1 MRTPEGADMATAA
14 ENDPR
19 PRSGGTSEVFLRGLT
34 RWQAEQQRESVADLA
49 VEAYRGDRGEE
60 FRDRQDFLG
69 RFTADTRRPGFE
81 MALAGS
87 VAGSAGCAYGFTM
100 GREGDHWRG
109 LLDEVPR
116 HIEELTASGQVFVIA
131 DLMVLPANRRRGVG
145 TALIELL
152 LIRCDAA
159 LATAFVDPT
168 NVPARGALEAW
179 QWTRTGRVRGDEVDP
194 EREVW
199 SRGIAP

>member
-1 MRTPEGADMATAA
+1 MTTAA

-19 PRSGGTSEVFLRGLT
+19 PTSDETSEVFLRGLT

-60 FRDRQDFLG
+60 FRDRQEFLG

-87 VAGSAGCAYGFTM
+87 VAGSAGCAYGFAM
-100 GREGDHWRG
+100 GRDGAHWRG
-109 LLDEVPR
+109 LLGDLPR
-116 HIEELTASGQVFVIA
+116 HFEELTASGQVFLIA
-131 DLMVLPANRRRGVG
+131 DLMVLPRNRRSGVG

-152 LIRCDAA
+152 LSRCDAA
-159 LATAFVDPT
+159 LATAFVDPG

-179 QWTRTGRVRGDEVDP
+179 QWTRIGRVRGDEVDP

-199 SRGIAP
+199 SRALAP